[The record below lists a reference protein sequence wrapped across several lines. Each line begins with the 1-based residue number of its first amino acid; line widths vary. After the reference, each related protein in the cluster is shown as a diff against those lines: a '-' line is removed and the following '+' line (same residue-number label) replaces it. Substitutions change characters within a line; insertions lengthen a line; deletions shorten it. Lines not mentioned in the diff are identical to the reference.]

1 MQTPRNTKVLG
12 IDPGF
17 GRIGWAIVEGNRSAQ
32 TLVEYGCIETNA
44 KSDVPSRL
52 LELSTKLTDI
62 ITKHQPEVGV
72 VEELY
77 FFKNQKTV
85 MQVAQARGAIVVA
98 LKLAGLG
105 VVSYTP
111 LQVKQ
116 SVSGYGRAD
125 KHQVQEM
132 VKRILHL
139 KTIPQP
145 DDAADAVAVAL
156 THLFTSSFA

>member
-1 MQTPRNTKVLG
+1 MHNSLSTKVLG

-17 GRIGWAIVEGNRSAQ
+17 GRVGWAIVTGNRSVQ
-32 TLVEYGCIETNA
+32 QLESYGCIETDA
-44 KSDVPSRL
+44 KTDVPSRL
-52 LELSTKLTDI
+52 LELTTKLDEI
-62 ITKHQPEVGV
+62 ITQHQPEVGV
-72 VEELY
+72 VEELF

-98 LKLAGLG
+98 LKLAG
-105 VVSYTP
+105 VPVASYTP

-156 THLFTSSFA
+156 THLFTHSFA

>member
-1 MQTPRNTKVLG
+1 MQTTTNTKVLG

-17 GRIGWAIVEGNRSAQ
+17 GRIGWAIVTGNRSIQ
-32 TLVEYGCIETNA
+32 ELVAYGCIETNA
-44 KSDVPSRL
+44 ASDVPSRL
-52 LELSTKLTDI
+52 LELSTKLTEI
-62 ITKHQPEVGV
+62 IAQHQPQVGV
-72 VEELY
+72 VEELF

-98 LKLAGLG
+98 LKLAG
-105 VVSYTP
+105 VPVASYTP

-156 THLFTSSFA
+156 THLFTHSFA

>member
-1 MQTPRNTKVLG
+1 MANNQVTKVLG

-17 GRIGWAIVEGNRSAQ
+17 GRIGWAIVAGNRSVQQLDA
-32 TLVEYGCIETNA
+32 YGCIETNA
-44 KSDVPSRL
+44 ATDVPSRL
-52 LELSTKLTDI
+52 LELTTKLTDI
-62 ITKHQPEVGV
+62 IALHQPEVGV

-98 LKLAGLG
+98 LKQAGLP
-105 VVSYTP
+105 VASYTP

-132 VKRILHL
+132 VKRILRL
-139 KTIPQP
+139 KTVPQP

-156 THLFTSSFA
+156 THLFTSNFA

>member
-1 MQTPRNTKVLG
+1 V
-12 IDPGF
+12 
-17 GRIGWAIVEGNRSAQ
+17 A
-32 TLVEYGCIETNA
+32 YGCIETNA
-44 KSDVPSRL
+44 ASDVPSRL
-52 LELSTKLTDI
+52 LELSTKLTEI
-62 ITKHQPEVGV
+62 IAQHQPQVGV
-72 VEELY
+72 VEELF

-98 LKLAGLG
+98 LKLAGLS

-132 VKRILHL
+132 VKRILRL
-139 KTIPQP
+139 KTVPRP

-156 THLFTSSFA
+156 THLFTHSFA